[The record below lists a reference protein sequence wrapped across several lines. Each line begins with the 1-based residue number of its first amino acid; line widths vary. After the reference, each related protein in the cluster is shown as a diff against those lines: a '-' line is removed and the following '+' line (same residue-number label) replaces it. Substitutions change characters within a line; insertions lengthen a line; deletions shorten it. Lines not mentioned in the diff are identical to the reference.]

1 MAERAAER
9 RRSDAATAD
18 GTTADAVT
26 VTEGAV
32 EVSLAPSE
40 VGIRERLA
48 AANDRVARLERTIDG
63 VTTRIGRVVA
73 ERRKTAGAT
82 SADAPWRAF
91 LDLQR
96 LVADRLDRRE
106 RR

>member
-1 MAERAAER
+1 MAERVGDR
-9 RRSDAATAD
+9 TPSDAPAAD
-18 GTTADAVT
+18 ATTADAVT
-26 VTEGAV
+26 VREGAV
-32 EVSLAPSE
+32 EVSLAPTE

-48 AANDRVARLERTIDG
+48 AANDRVAKLERTLDG
-63 VTTRIGRVVA
+63 VTTRIEGVVA

-82 SADAPWRAF
+82 AADAPWRAF

-96 LVADRLDRRE
+96 LVADRLDRRD